1 MEQAMQPMH
10 KDFARWYS
18 AVSLGDDVARRNA
31 RWEGICAVVS
41 DAERPTVETLLRL
54 AFGGRAAPAAK
65 VVQTIRQAFKSAD
78 ETFEMAGNDREMQVL
93 AGAAL
98 AVLMED
104 TEGSEGA
111 AAALSVTTA
120 SLGGA
125 RKPDLPM
132 DLPALGEIAIGYWAE
147 ANRKRPTLKN
157 FFSVEVPQVD
167 FSKAAAKVREL
178 QNWDGV
184 AEAFNLAAK
193 GASLSMR
200 TLVQRHAEA
209 VEAIDD
215 FIRVQDEELQMLWWL
230 ISQRSENYDCAFD
243 AVPAEAQPFVFAREL
258 ADATEFLPGPSSVK
272 ALLSRAGLK
281 ERRKIAV
288 TAAVNAP
295 RTDWLER
302 VIADADPSPLST
314 PLHAAIKRQLE
325 TGAGTA
331 WVAGWAA
338 SSGVDEAHALPG
350 LMLGELFYR
359 ERLLLLFG

>member
-1 MEQAMQPMH
+1 MEQAIRPVH

-18 AVSLGDDVARRNA
+18 TVSLGDDVARRNL
-31 RWEGICAVVS
+31 RWEGVRAVVTN
-41 DAERPTVETLLRL
+41 AERSTVEALLRL
-54 AFGGRAAPAAK
+54 AFGGRAAPAAE

-78 ETFEMAGNDREMQVL
+78 ETFEMTGNDREMQVL
-93 AGAAL
+93 AGIAL

-104 TEGSEGA
+104 VDENESAT
-111 AAALSVTTA
+111 AALSATTA

-132 DLPALGEIAIGYWAE
+132 DLPALGEIAIAHLAE
-147 ANRKRPTLKN
+147 VNRRRPKFSG
-157 FFSVEVPQVD
+157 FFSSEVPELD
-167 FSKAAAKVREL
+167 FGKAVEKVRE
-178 QNWDGV
+178 QSWDGV
-184 AEAFNLAAK
+184 AAAFNIAEDRVRI
-193 GASLSMR
+193 GMR
-200 TLVQRHAEA
+200 TLDQRHAEA
-209 VEAIDD
+209 VQTIAN

-230 ISQRSENYDCAFD
+230 IGQRSEDYGCAFE
-243 AVPAEAQPFVFAREL
+243 AVPASAQPFVFASEL

-288 TAAVNAP
+288 TTAVNGTK
-295 RTDWLER
+295 TDWLER
-302 VIADADPSPLST
+302 VIAHVDPSPLST

-338 SSGVDEAHALPG
+338 SSAVDAAHVLPALT
-350 LMLGELFYR
+350 LGELFYR